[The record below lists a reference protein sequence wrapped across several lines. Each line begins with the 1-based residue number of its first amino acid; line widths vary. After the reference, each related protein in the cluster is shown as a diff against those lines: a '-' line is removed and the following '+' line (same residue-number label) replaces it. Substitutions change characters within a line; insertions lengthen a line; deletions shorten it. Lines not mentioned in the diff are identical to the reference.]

1 MNYKDKFVSTWHVK
15 LKAIKKIIRSE
26 KFALLDFERTDKY
39 NGAIEGLFTKG
50 FRVSELECMMSLAER
65 IQADFISEDVKT
77 ELVVE
82 EAKKLLITK

>member
-1 MNYKDKFVSTWHVK
+1 MTRRNKIIKTWELK
-15 LKAIKKIIRSE
+15 LKAIRKIINSE

-50 FRVSELECMMSLAER
+50 FTVPELNNMMDLAHS
-65 IQADFISEDVKT
+65 IQREFIIEDVKT

-82 EAKKLLITK
+82 EAKKLILK